1 MMRINEIVDRYEVW
15 RAKPFVDSEHIYD
28 ELQFI
33 QAYCDG
39 VKPIVYC
46 SEILGQLLFSMAY
59 NIKETNWRGFTIKK
73 DNCIPHWFII
83 IYSKKNSWRTKQP
96 ILWSMVIQFNDC
108 SNKDKEAMVGILLRN
123 LKEGV
128 NL

>member
-1 MMRINEIVDRYEVW
+1 MRINEIVDRYELW
-15 RAKPFVDSEHIYD
+15 GAKPFVDSEHIYD

-33 QAYCDG
+33 QAYCNG
-39 VKPIVYC
+39 LKPIVYC
-46 SEILGQLLFSMAY
+46 SEILGQLLFGMTY

-73 DNCIPHWFII
+73 DNRIPHWFII
-83 IYSKKNSWRTKQP
+83 IYSKRNSWRTKQLK
-96 ILWSMVIQFNDC
+96 LWSMVIQFNDC
-108 SNKDKEAMVGILLRN
+108 SRKDKETMSRILLGN

>member
-1 MMRINEIVDRYEVW
+1 MRINEIVDRYELW
-15 RAKPFVDSEHIYD
+15 GAKPFVDPEHVYD
-28 ELQFI
+28 KLQFI
-33 QAYCDG
+33 QAYCNG
-39 VKPIVYC
+39 LKPIVYC
-46 SEILGQLLFSMAY
+46 SEILGQLLFDMAY

-96 ILWSMVIQFNDC
+96 ILWSMVIQFNAC

-123 LKEGV
+123 LKEGID
-128 NL
+128 L

>member
-1 MMRINEIVDRYEVW
+1 MRINEIVDRYELW
-15 RAKPFVDSEHIYD
+15 GAKPFVDSEHIYD

-33 QAYCDG
+33 QAYCVG

-46 SEILGQLLFSMAY
+46 SEILGQLLFDMAY
-59 NIKETNWRGFTIKK
+59 NIKETNWCGFTIKK

-96 ILWSMVIQFNDC
+96 ILWSMVIQFNAC
-108 SNKDKEAMVGILLRN
+108 SNKDKEAMVGVLLRN
-123 LKEGV
+123 LKEGID
-128 NL
+128 L

>member
-1 MMRINEIVDRYEVW
+1 MMRINEIVDRYELW
-15 RAKPFVDSEHIYD
+15 GAKPFVDVEHIYD

-33 QAYCDG
+33 QAYCNG

-46 SEILGQLLFSMAY
+46 SEILGQLLFGMAY
-59 NIKETNWRGFTIKK
+59 NITETNWRGLTIKK

-83 IYSKKNSWRTKQP
+83 IYSKRNSWKTKQP

-123 LKEGV
+123 LKEGID
-128 NL
+128 L

>member
-1 MMRINEIVDRYEVW
+1 MMRINEIVDHYELW
-15 RAKPFVDSEHIYD
+15 GAKPFVDAEHIYD

-33 QAYCDG
+33 QAYCNG

-46 SEILGQLLFSMAY
+46 SEILGQLLFGMAY
-59 NIKETNWRGFTIKK
+59 NITETNWRGFTIKK

-83 IYSKKNSWRTKQP
+83 IYSKRNSWRTKQP
-96 ILWSMVIQFNDC
+96 ILWSMAIQFNDC

-123 LKEGV
+123 LKESID
-128 NL
+128 L

>member
-1 MMRINEIVDRYEVW
+1 MMRINEIVDCYEVW
-15 RAKPFVDSEHIYD
+15 GAKPFVDSEHIYD

-33 QAYCDG
+33 QAYCNG

-46 SEILGQLLFSMAY
+46 SEILGQLLFGMTY

-73 DNCIPHWFII
+73 DNRIPHWFII
-83 IYSKKNSWRTKQP
+83 IYSKRNSWRTKQLK
-96 ILWSMVIQFNDC
+96 LWSMVIQFNDC
-108 SNKDKEAMVGILLRN
+108 SRKDKETMSRILLGN

>member
-1 MMRINEIVDRYEVW
+1 MRINEIVNHYEVW
-15 RAKPFVDSEHIYD
+15 GAKPFVDSEHIYD

-33 QAYCDG
+33 QAYCVG

-46 SEILGQLLFSMAY
+46 SDILGQLLFGMAY
-59 NIKETNWRGFTIKK
+59 NITETNWRGFTIKK

-96 ILWSMVIQFNDC
+96 ILWSMVIQFNAC
-108 SNKDKEAMVGILLRN
+108 SNKDKEAMVGVLLRN
-123 LKEGV
+123 LKEGID
-128 NL
+128 L

>member
-1 MMRINEIVDRYEVW
+1 MRINEIVDRYELW
-15 RAKPFVDSEHIYD
+15 GAKPFVDAEHIYD

-33 QAYCDG
+33 QAYCNG

-46 SEILGQLLFSMAY
+46 SEILGQLLFGMTY

-73 DNCIPHWFII
+73 DSRIPHWFII
-83 IYSKKNSWRTKQP
+83 IYSKRNSWRTKQP

-108 SNKDKEAMVGILLRN
+108 SNKDKEAMVDILFRN

>member
-1 MMRINEIVDRYEVW
+1 MMRINEIVDHYELW
-15 RAKPFVDSEHIYD
+15 GAKPFVDAEHIYD

-33 QAYCDG
+33 QAYCNG

-46 SEILGQLLFSMAY
+46 SEILGQLLFGMAY
-59 NIKETNWRGFTIKK
+59 NITETNWRGFTIKK

-83 IYSKKNSWRTKQP
+83 IYSKRNSWRTKQP

-123 LKEGV
+123 LKGGID
-128 NL
+128 L

>member
-1 MMRINEIVDRYEVW
+1 MMRINEIVDRYELW
-15 RAKPFVDSEHIYD
+15 GAKPFVDAEHIYD
-28 ELQFI
+28 KLQFI
-33 QAYCDG
+33 QAYCNG

-59 NIKETNWRGFTIKK
+59 NIKETNWHGFTIKK

-83 IYSKKNSWRTKQP
+83 IYSKRNSWRTKQP

-123 LKEGV
+123 MKEGID
-128 NL
+128 L

>member
-1 MMRINEIVDRYEVW
+1 
-15 RAKPFVDSEHIYD
+15 
-28 ELQFI
+28 
-33 QAYCDG
+33 
-39 VKPIVYC
+39 
-46 SEILGQLLFSMAY
+46 MAY

-123 LKEGV
+123 LKEGID
-128 NL
+128 L

>member
-1 MMRINEIVDRYEVW
+1 MMRINEIVDRYELW
-15 RAKPFVDSEHIYD
+15 GAKPFVDSEHIYD
-28 ELQFI
+28 ELQFV

-73 DNCIPHWFII
+73 DNRIPHWFII
-83 IYSKKNSWRTKQP
+83 IYSKKNSWRTKQLK
-96 ILWSMVIQFNDC
+96 LWSMVIQFNDC
-108 SNKDKEAMVGILLRN
+108 SGKDKETMSRILLRN

-128 NL
+128 DL

>member
-1 MMRINEIVDRYEVW
+1 MMRINEIVDRYELW
-15 RAKPFVDSEHIYD
+15 GAKPFVDAEHIYD

-46 SEILGQLLFSMAY
+46 SEILWQLLFGMAY

-73 DNCIPHWFII
+73 DNRIPHWFII
-83 IYSKKNSWRTKQP
+83 IYSKKNSWRTKQLK
-96 ILWSMVIQFNDC
+96 LWSMVIQFNDC
-108 SNKDKEAMVGILLRN
+108 SGKDKETMSRILLSN
-123 LKEGV
+123 LKEGIC
-128 NL
+128 L

>member
-1 MMRINEIVDRYEVW
+1 MRINEIVDRYELW
-15 RAKPFVDSEHIYD
+15 GTKPFVDSEHIYD

-33 QAYCDG
+33 QAYCVG

-46 SEILGQLLFSMAY
+46 SEILGQLLFDMAY

-96 ILWSMVIQFNDC
+96 ILWSMVIQFNAC
-108 SNKDKEAMVGILLRN
+108 SNKDKEAMVGVLLRN
-123 LKEGV
+123 LKEGID
-128 NL
+128 L

>member
-1 MMRINEIVDRYEVW
+1 MMRINEIVDRYELW
-15 RAKPFVDSEHIYD
+15 GAKPFVDAEHIYD

-73 DNCIPHWFII
+73 DNRIPHWFII
-83 IYSKKNSWRTKQP
+83 IYSKKNSWRTKQLK
-96 ILWSMVIQFNDC
+96 LWSMVIQFNDC
-108 SNKDKEAMVGILLRN
+108 SRKDKETMSQILLRN

>member
-1 MMRINEIVDRYEVW
+1 MRINEIVDRYELW
-15 RAKPFVDSEHIYD
+15 GAKPFVDAEHIYD

-33 QAYCDG
+33 QAYCNG

-46 SEILGQLLFSMAY
+46 SEILGQLLFGMAY
-59 NIKETNWRGFTIKK
+59 NITETNWRGFTIKK
-73 DNCIPHWFII
+73 DNCITHWFII
-83 IYSKKNSWRTKQP
+83 IYSKRNSWRTKQP

-123 LKEGV
+123 LKGGID
-128 NL
+128 L

>member
-1 MMRINEIVDRYEVW
+1 MMRINEIVDHYELW
-15 RAKPFVDSEHIYD
+15 GAKPFVDAEHIYD

-33 QAYCDG
+33 QAYCNG

-46 SEILGQLLFSMAY
+46 SEILGQLLFGMAY
-59 NIKETNWRGFTIKK
+59 NITETNWRGFTIKK

-83 IYSKKNSWRTKQP
+83 IYSKRNSWRTKQP
-96 ILWSMVIQFNDC
+96 ILWSMVIQFNVC

-123 LKEGV
+123 LKEGID
-128 NL
+128 L

>member
-1 MMRINEIVDRYEVW
+1 MMRINEIVDHYELW
-15 RAKPFVDSEHIYD
+15 GAKPFVDAEHIYD

-33 QAYCDG
+33 QAYCNG

-46 SEILGQLLFSMAY
+46 SEILWQLLFGMAY
-59 NIKETNWRGFTIKK
+59 NITETNWRGLTIKK
-73 DNCIPHWFII
+73 DNRIPHWFII

-123 LKEGV
+123 LKEGID
-128 NL
+128 L

>member
-1 MMRINEIVDRYEVW
+1 MRINEIVDRYELW
-15 RAKPFVDSEHIYD
+15 GAKPFVDSEHIYD
-28 ELQFI
+28 ELQLI
-33 QAYCDG
+33 QAYCNG

-46 SEILGQLLFSMAY
+46 SEILGQLLFGMTY

-73 DNCIPHWFII
+73 DNHIPHWFII
-83 IYSKKNSWRTKQP
+83 IYSKRNSWRTKQP

-128 NL
+128 DL

>member
-1 MMRINEIVDRYEVW
+1 MMRINEIVDHYELW
-15 RAKPFVDSEHIYD
+15 GAKPFVDAEHIYD

-33 QAYCDG
+33 QAYCNG

-46 SEILGQLLFSMAY
+46 SEILGQLLFDMAY
-59 NIKETNWRGFTIKK
+59 NITETNWRGFTIKK

-83 IYSKKNSWRTKQP
+83 IYSKRNSWRTKQP
-96 ILWSMVIQFNDC
+96 ILWSMAIQFNDC

-123 LKEGV
+123 LKESID
-128 NL
+128 L

>member
-1 MMRINEIVDRYEVW
+1 MMRINEIVDHYELW
-15 RAKPFVDSEHIYD
+15 GAKPFVDAEHIYN

-33 QAYCDG
+33 QAYCNG

-46 SEILGQLLFSMAY
+46 SEILGQLLFGMAY
-59 NIKETNWRGFTIKK
+59 NITETNWRGFTIKK

-83 IYSKKNSWRTKQP
+83 IYSKRNSWRTKQP

-123 LKEGV
+123 LKEGID
-128 NL
+128 L

>member
-1 MMRINEIVDRYEVW
+1 MRINEIVDRYELW
-15 RAKPFVDSEHIYD
+15 GAKPFVDAEHIYD

-33 QAYCDG
+33 QAYCVG

-46 SEILGQLLFSMAY
+46 SEILGQLLFDMAY

-73 DNCIPHWFII
+73 DNCIPYWFII

-96 ILWSMVIQFNDC
+96 ILWSMVIQFNAC
-108 SNKDKEAMVGILLRN
+108 SNKDKEAMVDILLRN
-123 LKEGV
+123 LKEGID
-128 NL
+128 L

>member
-1 MMRINEIVDRYEVW
+1 MMRINEIVDHYELW
-15 RAKPFVDSEHIYD
+15 GAKPFVDAEHIYD

-33 QAYCDG
+33 QASCNG

-46 SEILGQLLFSMAY
+46 SEILGQLLFGMAY
-59 NIKETNWRGFTIKK
+59 NITETNWRGFTIKK

-83 IYSKKNSWRTKQP
+83 IYSKRNSWRTKQP

-123 LKEGV
+123 LKEGID
-128 NL
+128 L

>member
-1 MMRINEIVDRYEVW
+1 MRINEIVDRYELW
-15 RAKPFVDSEHIYD
+15 GAKPFVDAEHIYD

-33 QAYCDG
+33 QAYCNG

-46 SEILGQLLFSMAY
+46 SEILGQLLFGMAY
-59 NIKETNWRGFTIKK
+59 NITETNWRGFTIKK

-83 IYSKKNSWRTKQP
+83 IYSKRNSWRTKQP
-96 ILWSMVIQFNDC
+96 ILWSMVIQFNDG

-123 LKEGV
+123 LKEGID
-128 NL
+128 L

>member
-1 MMRINEIVDRYEVW
+1 MRINEIVDRYELW
-15 RAKPFVDSEHIYD
+15 GAKPFVDSEHIYD

-33 QAYCDG
+33 QAYCVG

-46 SEILGQLLFSMAY
+46 SEILGQLLFDMAY

-73 DNCIPHWFII
+73 DNCIPYWFII

-96 ILWSMVIQFNDC
+96 ILWSMVIQFNAC
-108 SNKDKEAMVGILLRN
+108 SNKDKEAMVDILLRN
-123 LKEGV
+123 LKEGID
-128 NL
+128 L

>member
-1 MMRINEIVDRYEVW
+1 MRINEIVDRYELW
-15 RAKPFVDSEHIYD
+15 GAKQFVDAEHIYD

-33 QAYCDG
+33 QAYCNG

-46 SEILGQLLFSMAY
+46 SEILGQLLFGMAY
-59 NIKETNWRGFTIKK
+59 NITETNWRGFTIKK

-83 IYSKKNSWRTKQP
+83 IYSKRNSWRTKQP

-123 LKEGV
+123 LKESID
-128 NL
+128 L

>member
-1 MMRINEIVDRYEVW
+1 MMRINEIVYHYELW
-15 RAKPFVDSEHIYD
+15 EAKPFVDAEHIYD

-33 QAYCDG
+33 QAYCNG

-46 SEILGQLLFSMAY
+46 SDILGQLLFGMAY
-59 NIKETNWRGFTIKK
+59 NITETNWRGFTIKK

-83 IYSKKNSWRTKQP
+83 IYSKRNSWRTKQP

-123 LKEGV
+123 LKEGID
-128 NL
+128 L